1 MRKPFLAVKVVLFN
15 SLTKKG
21 ILMTLKSTRD
31 MIEKVKE
38 NEMTSVDS
46 VDYLRGLKDEDSVL
60 ISPRNFLP
68 NTGGGCT
75 EADLS
80 NGKWYR
86 IAIGYPGNAVSSG
99 LFNIG
104 NLFVNEPP
112 RAILF
117 YAFTEGYNNG
127 TFITKI
133 AASNSLPISKARLL
147 HARST
152 TERSYLDVYIQT
164 SGINTYKISAATLI
178 NFKLQTPE
186 EVSEDIPKG
195 YAVDEVSF

>member
-1 MRKPFLAVKVVLFN
+1 
-15 SLTKKG
+15 
-21 ILMTLKSTRD
+21 MTLKSTRD

-127 TFITKI
+127 TFITKLLLQI
-133 AASNSLPISKARLL
+133 HFLYRKLVCYMQDQQLNEVIWTYIYKLP
-147 HARST
+147 
-152 TERSYLDVYIQT
+152 V
-164 SGINTYKISAATLI
+164 
-178 NFKLQTPE
+178 
-186 EVSEDIPKG
+186 
-195 YAVDEVSF
+195 

>member
-1 MRKPFLAVKVVLFN
+1 MKVVLFN

-104 NLFVNEPP
+104 NLFVNEPGQYCFMLLLKD
-112 RAILF
+112 IIMEL
-117 YAFTEGYNNG
+117 
-127 TFITKI
+127 
-133 AASNSLPISKARLL
+133 SLQKLL
-147 HARST
+147 LQIHFLYRKLVCYMQDQQLNEVIWT
-152 TERSYLDVYIQT
+152 YI
-164 SGINTYKISAATLI
+164 YKL
-178 NFKLQTPE
+178 P
-186 EVSEDIPKG
+186 V
-195 YAVDEVSF
+195 